1 MCFAVVSITFFSNTF
16 LQNPATTLLCNSCL
30 QNSSPTTIFSNIS
43 AQHSSP
49 TFLYNTALKH
59 SFLTP
64 LYSTLPQH
72 FSTSSLQRSSPGLLY
87 TTLLQHVSTT
97 SLYKTCRP
105 HPCPTPLYNTS
116 LQNSSPFPNASLQ
129 HSSPTTSLPRLLIS
143 LQNFSGHETSAK
155 SARSNSSDPKH
166 KKTQD
171 YGDPTSQH
179 QARNAP
185 LQCTEMHGA
194 ILACNSQLRQPKCA
208 FTKHGPCHSFLA
220 LHSATGPRNAAP
232 VTKSGARCNGKAWT
246 KAPLPEHA
254 RTVKSRIGV
263 FEARTCHTKSPQNA
277 VPATKPTC
285 HNTSKKRGKN
295 WHIYHIWTSCKSRC
309 GTHVA
314 PE

>member
-1 MCFAVVSITFFSNTF
+1 MCFAVISLTFFSNTF
-16 LQNPATTLLCNSCL
+16 IQNPATTLLYRTYLHHSTFLQHLSTKLLCNSCL

-43 AQHSSP
+43 AQHSFS

-59 SFLTP
+59 FSK
-64 LYSTLPQH
+64 TLFFILFKQLCTALFPN
-72 FSTSSLQRSSPGLLY
+72 TSLQRSSPGLLY

-105 HPCPTPLYNTS
+105 HPCPTPLYSTS

-179 QARNAP
+179 QARN
-185 LQCTEMHGA
+185 GA
-194 ILACNSQLRQPKCA
+194 RSNPSVQLATAATKCA

-263 FEARTCHTKSPQNA
+263 FEART
-277 VPATKPTC
+277 
-285 HNTSKKRGKN
+285 
-295 WHIYHIWTSCKSRC
+295 
-309 GTHVA
+309 
-314 PE
+314 